1 MNLLLDTHL
10 LLWLAGRDDMMS
22 PEADRLVKDP
32 ANALWYSAAS
42 IWEVAIKRSLDRPD
56 FRTEP
61 SVLRAGLLANGY
73 RELAIQGRHCLAVST
88 LPRHH
93 GDPFD
98 RMLLAQAAVDGLMLV
113 TSDRR
118 LGAYDGPV
126 RLV

>member
-1 MNLLLDTHL
+1 
-10 LLWLAGRDDMMS
+10 
-22 PEADRLVKDP
+22 
-32 ANALWYSAAS
+32 
-42 IWEVAIKRSLDRPD
+42 IKRALDRPD

-73 RELAIQGRHCLAVST
+73 CELAVEGRHCLGLTS

-98 RMLLAQAAVDGLMLV
+98 RMLLVQAAAEGLLLV
-113 TSDRR
+113 TADRR